1 MRLDLWYLIHV
12 FACSVCHYIASTKI
26 KLFSRKSSD
35 EEQDVNKDMSNVT
48 NYIIDS
54 KHEQKTDHLMRRP
67 TIANLKAY
75 HNKTKGQGEH
85 INLEKQF
92 LEKFSNIGQFIRFS
106 WLSQSFPLDLD
117 VEKDSK
123 LAKRLSLKRRG
134 TIHVLKQRQGSFI
147 KQKTGV
153 AFQDN
158 KTSSIGSYVYNGF
171 DSDLGDDLTDFS
183 GSCSARNS
191 VHFDVSGDTE
201 F

>member
-1 MRLDLWYLIHV
+1 M
-12 FACSVCHYIASTKI
+12 
-26 KLFSRKSSD
+26 
-35 EEQDVNKDMSNVT
+35 
-48 NYIIDS
+48 
-54 KHEQKTDHLMRRP
+54 
-67 TIANLKAY
+67 
-75 HNKTKGQGEH
+75 
-85 INLEKQF
+85 
-92 LEKFSNIGQFIRFS
+92 
-106 WLSQSFPLDLD
+106 
-117 VEKDSK
+117 EKDSK

-147 KQKTGV
+147 KQKAGV

-158 KTSSIGSYVYNGF
+158 KTSSIGSYAYNGF

>member
-1 MRLDLWYLIHV
+1 M
-12 FACSVCHYIASTKI
+12 
-26 KLFSRKSSD
+26 
-35 EEQDVNKDMSNVT
+35 NKDMSDVT

-54 KHEQKTDHLMRRP
+54 KQGHKTDHLMRRP

-92 LEKFSNIGQFIRFS
+92 LEKFSNMGQFTLDYRVSLI
-106 WLSQSFPLDLD
+106 SFLLDLD

-147 KQKTGV
+147 KQKSGV
-153 AFQDN
+153 AFQDI
-158 KTSSIGSYVYNGF
+158 KTSSIGSYAYNGF